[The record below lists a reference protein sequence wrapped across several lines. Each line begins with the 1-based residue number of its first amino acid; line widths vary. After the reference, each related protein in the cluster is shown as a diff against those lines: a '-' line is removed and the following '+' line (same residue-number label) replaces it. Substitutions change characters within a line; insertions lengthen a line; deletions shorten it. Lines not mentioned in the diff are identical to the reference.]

1 LSSDSSPPRPKP
13 STARA
18 HEREHAAGP
27 HEQHREDL
35 IRRLLTGVHVDL
47 AEAGQLGYEL
57 DAWHLGIVATGARAT
72 RALRDLKA
80 ALGCELLLVN
90 HGESFWAWLGRS
102 SPIKTADLGR
112 MLSRGRDTNV
122 QLAFGEPGVGVEG
135 WRLTHHQAREARG
148 VAIHLPQ
155 RLTWYADVL
164 LLAAALRND
173 TMASS
178 LKQKYL
184 APLRGEK
191 DGGMALRKTLRAYI
205 DAGCSATSAE
215 SKAGVGRHT
224 VGDRVQKAEQLIG
237 QSVRACL
244 SELDMALRL
253 EELDEH
259 RA

>member
-1 LSSDSSPPRPKP
+1 MV
-13 STARA
+13 
-18 HEREHAAGP
+18 REHAAAP
-27 HEQHREDL
+27 REQHREDL
-35 IRRLLTGVHVDL
+35 VCRLLTSVHVDL

-57 DAWHLGIVATGARAT
+57 DAWHLGIVATGKGAR
-72 RALRDLKA
+72 RALRDLEV
-80 ALGCELLLVN
+80 ALGCELLLVAR
-90 HGESFWAWLGRS
+90 GESVWAWLGRS
-102 SPIKTADLGR
+102 SPIKTTDLGR
-112 MLSRGRDTNV
+112 MLSRGRGTAV
-122 QLAFGEPGVGVEG
+122 PLAFGEPGVGVKG

-173 TMASS
+173 TLASS

-184 APLRGEK
+184 APLRSEK

-205 DAGCSATSAE
+205 DAGASATSAE
-215 SKAGVGRHT
+215 SNAGVGRHT
-224 VGDRVQKAEQLIG
+224 VADRVQKVEQLMG

-259 RA
+259 RAR